1 MKNSIEQNVIAM
13 HPFNM
18 DIAET
23 NYEAADFPTRS
34 LELGFID
41 LESDK
46 RPKTNKRYN
55 VISAGD
61 EKLNELPIPD
71 SQFKILDIDLYSFF
85 VDDLPDFWS
94 KRNEGFLKIS
104 INTRDPQNLYGSE
117 KDATLATNFS
127 VKDGNYAPSFLYKG
141 VFRNII
147 FKDFVNL
154 KFDLYELDSDADQYF
169 NKIKSVIN
177 GVPEIKN
184 LDVLKGIPYL
194 NLATQLFDS
203 IITTFGKNPDDHI
216 WGEIPIMD
224 LSPIIGSAFLRS
236 GIYVMFENKNSKK
249 ESISNSNMEYLN
261 GKIVMK
267 KGASKKTLSN
277 HLMFGIKVANFQP
290 QNK

>member
-1 MKNSIEQNVIAM
+1 MKKSIEQDVIAM
-13 HPFNM
+13 QPFNM
-18 DIAET
+18 DVAET
-23 NYEAADFPTRS
+23 NYKAADFPTRS
-34 LELGFID
+34 LELGFVD
-41 LESDK
+41 LGNDK
-46 RPKTNKRYN
+46 RPKSNKRYN

-61 EKLNELPIPD
+61 EKLSNLPVPD
-71 SQFKILDIDLYSFF
+71 SPFKKLDIDLYSFF

-104 INTRDPQNLYGSE
+104 INTRDPQNLNGSE

-141 VFRNII
+141 VFRNIL
-147 FKDFVNL
+147 FQDFVNL

-169 NKIKSVIN
+169 NKVKSVIN

-184 LDVLKGIPYL
+184 LNVLKGIPYL
-194 NLATQLFDS
+194 NLATQLFES

-236 GIYVMFENKNSKK
+236 GIYVMYENKNSKK
-249 ESISNSNMEYLN
+249 ETMGHTHLEYLN
-261 GKIVMK
+261 GKVVMK
-267 KGASKKTLSN
+267 NGASKKTLSN
-277 HLMFGIKVANFQP
+277 HLMFGIKVDNYQH
-290 QNK
+290 